1 MWHQNGDHA
10 RFKDIVD
17 DIFATPDRD
26 EANAIIEKYDR
37 YWMDIIGTRGFKGKK
52 AKNAHSQFNALFEE
66 ADVDNNDEDSVQLEE
81 EFSPDQLA
89 RLDQLE
95 QDQV

>member
-1 MWHQNGDHA
+1 M
-10 RFKDIVD
+10 DIV
-17 DIFATPDRD
+17 
-26 EANAIIEKYDR
+26 
-37 YWMDIIGTRGFKGKK
+37 GTRGFKGKK

-66 ADVDNNDEDSVQLEE
+66 VEVDTEGEDSIQLED